1 MGAIISAIIL
11 VPVAIVGVVAHVV
24 IKSIGFIV
32 RVITKLLCLPFVL
45 GYFMCF
51 ADDDEGLGRR
61 SRLSPDITEK
71 PGDAS
76 GRSLAIRIAAIPSW
90 IEWPAGTGRQA

>member
-32 RVITKLLCLPFVL
+32 RVITKVLCLPFVL

-61 SRLSPDITEK
+61 SVK

-76 GRSLAIRIAAIPSW
+76 GRSLRRTNSIDSFLDRLAR
-90 IEWPAGTGRQA
+90 GNR

>member
-32 RVITKLLCLPFVL
+32 RVITKVLCLPFVL
-45 GYFMCF
+45 GYMCF

-61 SRLSPDITEK
+61 SGK

-76 GRSLAIRIAAIPSW
+76 GRSLRRTNSIDSFLDRLAR
-90 IEWPAGTGRQA
+90 GNR